1 MTFYGP
7 ADKARMAAQLFMD
20 LWSSVTQ
27 MSATYSVRVDRTP
40 LSTVRE
46 SYRRGLAEG
55 YYRRCERLADLR
67 KESLQQSKL
76 DEARA
81 ALEAS
86 KARREQLTLQIA
98 KKRVAAASESAVP
111 VVAPSPLSPRTP
123 LTRIATAEET
133 GLESSDDEAL
143 DMIPLDDADDD
154 VQEKIKAVQKAAQ
167 EEIDAG
173 KHISTCQDLMVLE
186 DRDEKI
192 LEAASEALKAE
203 VGKIRTD
210 RKSKPMKNTANDAY
224 KAGKRDASKL
234 STGKEVIDADVE

>member
-1 MTFYGP
+1 VTFFGP

-55 YYRRCERLADLR
+55 YYRRCERLAEQR
-67 KESLQQSKL
+67 KESLQHSKL
-76 DEARA
+76 DEAKA

-86 KARREQLTLQIA
+86 KARREQLTLEIAEKRVTVASIAPPAA
-98 KKRVAAASESAVP
+98 KKP
-111 VVAPSPLSPRTP
+111 VTRT
-123 LTRIATAEET
+123 ATADET

-154 VQEKIKAVQKAAQ
+154 VQEKMEAVQKAAQ

-173 KHISTCQDLMVLE
+173 KHISTCQDLMLLE

-192 LEAASEALKAE
+192 LEAAKAE
-203 VGKIRTD
+203 IGKLRAG
-210 RKSKPMKNTANDAY
+210 RKSKPLKNTAVDAY
-224 KAGKRDASKL
+224 KAGKLDASKL
-234 STGKEVIDADVE
+234 STGKEVIDVEGE

>member
-1 MTFYGP
+1 VTFFGP

-55 YYRRCERLADLR
+55 YHRRCKRLAEQR
-67 KESLQQSKL
+67 KESLQHSKL
-76 DEARA
+76 DEAKA

-86 KARREQLTLQIA
+86 KARREQLTLEIA
-98 KKRVAAASESAVP
+98 EKRVAVASTAPPAAKKPITRSA
-111 VVAPSPLSPRTP
+111 TDDD
-123 LTRIATAEET
+123 ET
-133 GLESSDDEAL
+133 VLESSDDEAL

-154 VQEKIKAVQKAAQ
+154 VQEKMEAVQKAAQ

-173 KHISTCQDLMVLE
+173 KHISTCQDLMLLE

-192 LEAASEALKAE
+192 LEAAKAE
-203 VGKIRTD
+203 IGKLRAG
-210 RKSKPMKNTANDAY
+210 RKSKPLKNTAVDAY
-224 KAGKRDASKL
+224 KAGKLDASKL
-234 STGKEVIDADVE
+234 STGKEVIDVEGE